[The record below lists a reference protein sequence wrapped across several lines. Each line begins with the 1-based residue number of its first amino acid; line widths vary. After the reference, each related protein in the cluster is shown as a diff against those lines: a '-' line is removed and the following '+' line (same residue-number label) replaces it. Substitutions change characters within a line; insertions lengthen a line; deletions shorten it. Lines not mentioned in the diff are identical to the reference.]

1 MNPVHPSVPRRRGR
15 ARTPS
20 LSLRGEG
27 GFSGGRRR
35 AFLLVVLGL
44 AGSFGGGAPGPS
56 IAGVGLQGAGFLAT
70 EAVLA
75 QAPASAGTSPE
86 ALAILTRAA
95 ERYEAMTGFCAQFR
109 QVVENDLLRQTTRSR
124 GELCQRRPDRFDMR
138 FTDPEGDRVVAD
150 GRYLWAYF
158 PSTDPGQAFRTDP
171 GAAEGRFDLHREF
184 LGEPGERYAP
194 TLEGRETLDGRTL
207 HVLALRPLRTS
218 PFLRARIWVD
228 QDDALIRRIEITE
241 TEGFVRTLEL
251 SSMQLNPSL
260 PDARF
265 RFDVPP
271 GVRVVSR

>member
-1 MNPVHPSVPRRRGR
+1 MNLIAPFLSRLLRCAPVLPRSLQRG
-15 ARTPS
+15 
-20 LSLRGEG
+20 G
-27 GFSGGRRR
+27 GASGGGRRV
-35 AFLLVVLGL
+35 FLFVLLGL
-44 AGSFGGGAPGPS
+44 AGSFGGGAPD
-56 IAGVGLQGAGFLAT
+56 AGVAGHGLPGAGFLAT
-70 EAVLA
+70 EALLA
-75 QAPASAGTSPE
+75 QAPASTETSPE

-95 ERYEAMTGFCAQFR
+95 ERYEGMSGFCAQFR
-109 QVVENDLLRQTTRSR
+109 QVVVNDLLRQTTRSR

-194 TLEGRETLDGRTL
+194 TLEGRETLEGRAVHL
-207 HVLALRPLRTS
+207 LALRPLRTS
-218 PFLRARIWVD
+218 PFLRARIWVGV
-228 QDDALIRRIEITE
+228 DDALIRKIEITE

-251 SSMQLNPSL
+251 SSMQLDPSL

>member
-1 MNPVHPSVPRRRGR
+1 MKHVLPRWPRR
-15 ARTPS
+15 P
-20 LSLRGEG
+20 LVLLRSPRFG
-27 GFSGGRRR
+27 GASRGGRST
-35 AFLLVVLGL
+35 LHLVLLGL
-44 AGSFGGGAPGPS
+44 AASFGPGLPGVGAPG
-56 IAGVGLQGAGFLAT
+56 VGIPGAGFLAT
-70 EAVLA
+70 QAVFA
-75 QAPASAGTSPE
+75 QAPSAPATSAE

-95 ERYEAMTGFCAQFR
+95 ERYEGMAGFCAQFR

-138 FTDPEGDRVVAD
+138 FTDPQGDRVVAD

-194 TLEGRETLDGRTL
+194 TLQGRETLEGRVV

-228 QDDALIRRIEITE
+228 VDEALIRKIEITE

-265 RFDVPP
+265 HFDVPP